1 MPVSSRPFGEA
12 WSADHFATVD
22 RLDPEELAGWYADDA
37 SFRFANQPPA
47 QGKAA
52 IAAALRQF
60 YGLITSMRHEKT
72 GCWADADSGAWEA
85 IAHFETKDG
94 RRGAG
99 AAAGGRGRCG
109 GPRGG
114 VSGLGSR
121 VGHHPVGVGSAP
133 RRGLIIDYDHGTGGG
148 PRPRD

>member
-12 WSADHFATVD
+12 WIADHFATVD
-22 RLDPEELAGWYADDA
+22 RLDPEELAGWYADAA

-94 RRGAG
+94 RRVALPAVSTLRVRDGLVHEFRFVMDASPITQ
-99 AAAGGRGRCG
+99 GG
-109 GPRGG
+109 
-114 VSGLGSR
+114 
-121 VGHHPVGVGSAP
+121 
-133 RRGLIIDYDHGTGGG
+133 HG
-148 PRPRD
+148 